1 MMLVNAEAVDAFVQ
15 GVACIDEVLADAPYL
30 TELRDALK
38 LFEKAGQGLR
48 AFGDHPIPFVALRK
62 LDLKPGD
69 TLLAEVREPCRATA
83 LHDLQVMLSESA
95 PPNVRVLIVPH
106 HVTLRT
112 VTPRPTRWRR
122 LLNWLRA
129 KG

>member
-1 MMLVNAEAVDAFVQ
+1 MLVNAEAVTAFVQ
-15 GVACIDEVLADAPYL
+15 GVACVEGVLADAPYL
-30 TELRDALK
+30 TELREALQH
-38 LFEKAGQGLR
+38 FEKAGQGLR

-69 TLLAEVREPCRATA
+69 TLLAELREPCRAGP
-83 LHDLQVMLSESA
+83 LYDLQLMLSESA

-106 HVTLRT
+106 HLTLQT
-112 VTPRPTRWRR
+112 VTPRPPRWRR
-122 LLNWLRA
+122 LLNRLRA